1 MNEELLKRFD
11 IIANKLGVA
20 SEHIYSV
27 LLKEAWLEGFYG
39 IFWVVC
45 GIICTKFTLKLF
57 KSTNNNSYD
66 DNTVIIFLG
75 VLLGIASLVIIIC
88 GLIEVTTLFNP
99 EATAIQN
106 LFKLLK

>member
-39 IFWVVC
+39 IFWIVC

-57 KSTNNNSYD
+57 KSIGNNGYD
-66 DNTVIIFLG
+66 DDTGIIFLG
-75 VLLGIASLVIIIC
+75 ILSGLAALVMIII

-99 EATAIQN
+99 EATAIKN
-106 LFKLLK
+106 FFKLLK